1 MSRFFKYAILTVLLT
16 AASLSA
22 SAIGINK
29 IIKSGDPKLIYN
41 TGLDFYAKEKWH
53 KAADLFEA
61 VEHYYIGT
69 STEDSIAF
77 FKARCRFKDKD
88 YDAATSDLD
97 EFRRKFG
104 RSVFIEDAEG
114 MYALCFYF
122 MSPQPERDQTITSQA
137 IVAISEFLYRY
148 PESTRRKQFED
159 ITAELTQ
166 RLHDKEFIN
175 AYTYYKIGRHKS
187 AIVAFRNAL
196 KKYPDSSHREELMY
210 YIVKSGYELAHNSV
224 ESKQADR
231 YLSMLDSYY
240 SYLSE
245 YPESKHLRELGRFA
259 KEAKDY
265 MDKNNKD
272 NQQ

>member
-1 MSRFFKYAILTVLLT
+1 MSGIFKYIIATVLFTTASL
-16 AASLSA
+16 AASA
-22 SAIGINK
+22 MGINK
-29 IIKSGDPKLIYN
+29 IKKSGDPKLIYSSAME
-41 TGLDFYAKEKWH
+41 FYEKEKWH
-53 KAADLFEA
+53 KAADLFQA

-69 STEDSIAF
+69 SAEDSIAF
-77 FKARCRFKDKD
+77 FKCRCLFKDKD
-88 YDAATSDLD
+88 FDSASSELD
-97 EFRRKFG
+97 DFRRKFG

-122 MSPQPERDQTITSQA
+122 MAPQPERDQTITSQA

-148 PESTRRKQFED
+148 PNSPKRKEFED

-166 RLHDKEFIN
+166 RLHDKEFLN

-196 KKYPDSSHREELMY
+196 KKYPESSHREELMY
-210 YIVKSGYELAHNSV
+210 YIVKSGYELAHNSI

-231 YLSMLDSYY
+231 YMSMLDSYY

-245 YPESKHLRELGRFA
+245 YPESKRLRELGRYA

-265 MDKNNKD
+265 MDKNNNDK
-272 NQQ
+272 Q

>member
-1 MSRFFKYAILTVLLT
+1 MSRFLRYIVTAALLLT
-16 AASLSA
+16 ASLPTC
-22 SAIGINK
+22 AIGINK
-29 IIKSGDPKLIYN
+29 IIKSGDPKLIYD
-41 TGLDFYAKEKWH
+41 TGMSYYGKEKWQ
-53 KAADLFEA
+53 KAATLFEA

-69 STEDSIAF
+69 PSEDSIAY
-77 FKARCRFKDKD
+77 FKARSHFKDKD
-88 YDAATSDLD
+88 YDTASTQLD

-137 IVAISEFLYRY
+137 IITISEFLYRY
-148 PESTRRKQFED
+148 PNSRQREQFEE

-166 RLHDKEFIN
+166 RLHDKAFLN

-196 KKYPDSSHREELMY
+196 KTYPESSHREELMY
-210 YIVKSGYELAHNSV
+210 YIVKSGYELAHNSI

-231 YLSMLDSYY
+231 YLTMLDSYY

-245 YPESKHLRELGRFA
+245 FPDSKRVKELERMA
-259 KEAKDY
+259 KEAKDF

-272 NQQ
+272 NQ